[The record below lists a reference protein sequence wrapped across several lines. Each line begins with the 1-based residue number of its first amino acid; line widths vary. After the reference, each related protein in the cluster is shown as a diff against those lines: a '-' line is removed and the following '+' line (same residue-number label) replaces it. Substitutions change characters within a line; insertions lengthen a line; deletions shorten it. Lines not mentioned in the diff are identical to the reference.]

1 MTPDRKEIAHLQA
14 ILSAPITTTLPLA
27 DFLKVKPKLWEYVA
41 EMMGSR
47 GFALT
52 KELVEKEQNKE
63 ETGSVRQVPFN
74 KVSSY
79 QERNKDKGYATLP
92 LEYNGIKTMAI
103 LDTGAGIG
111 IATRAMWEKWGR
123 EALRRTYS

>member
-1 MTPDRKEIAHLQA
+1 MLYCLHLSQA
-14 ILSAPITTTLPLA
+14 TLPLA

-47 GFALT
+47 GLTLT
-52 KELVEKEQNKE
+52 KELVAKEQNKG

-74 KVSSY
+74 KVSAY
-79 QERNKDKGYATLP
+79 QERNKDKGNATLP

-103 LDTGAGIG
+103 LDTELA
-111 IATRAMWEKWGR
+111 
-123 EALRRTYS
+123 